1 MIEINN
7 LTSITVKEKHL
18 KDIASSVLKE
28 ENKKKFGLSIAL
40 VGRAEIK
47 KLNKQYLNKD
57 NPTDVLA
64 FPQTSS
70 FPEINVA
77 QKIQSLGEIIIC
89 PKEVE
94 VNAKN
99 FNSTPNKELRRV
111 LIHGILH
118 LLGYSH
124 EKSKAKAKVM
134 RKKEEYYLTKY
145 LP

>member
-18 KDIASSVLKE
+18 KDIAGSVLKE
-28 ENKKKFGLSIAL
+28 EKKKKFGLSIAL

-57 NPTDVLA
+57 NPTDVLS

-70 FPEINVA
+70 FPKISVP
-77 QKIQSLGEIIIC
+77 QKIQNLGEIIIC
-89 PKEVE
+89 PEEVE

-99 FNSTPNKELRRV
+99 SNSTFNKELHRV

-124 EKSKAKAKVM
+124 EKSETKAKVM
-134 RKKEEYYLTKY
+134 RKKEEHYLTKY
-145 LP
+145 FS